1 MKIFSQMPAY
11 QTASYHQRN
20 NQYATNYN
28 HSQLKCDTVSFGS
41 MKKKEFQGI
50 DRACVDRFKAPIE
63 KFNTNQDLQNWAGKQ
78 LEPIM
83 NKHYEGRFFEI
94 THDREDIL
102 NDWKTHLNNPQNGYK
117 NTEKLLI
124 MSAITQP
131 LDSTNEI
138 MPPILNKEVLASV
151 MDKVKNGEVL
161 NINKTYKKELR
172 KSYLNNKYSDK
183 VGEWIIIPSKEK
195 DAKNFNTNVQEL
207 KTLSN
212 YTWCTHNSKA
222 EPYLEKGDF
231 HIYIENNQPKIGI
244 RFIGNTIQ
252 EIQGEFNDGKIPHKY
267 SKIVNEHIKNYKL
280 SQKAENEI
288 KIVSKTAKNIQTIK
302 NDLSVAIQNNDA
314 EEIFKYFGFIKS
326 DTKQTQNKRNF
337 FTKFLNIFSK
347 NTKTKE
353 QQKNTK
359 PLTLDFYTQPG
370 RLNKYAEDA
379 LDGNI
384 SFKDIGINEDK
395 LFENVTYIK
404 GYANFIDSELTSLHN
419 LQVIN
424 GNAVFRESKIKDLG
438 ELTRIGGCA
447 DFSDSQVESLNK
459 LEKIGGTAT
468 FSYSKITS
476 LGQLHRIGGIAKFK
490 DSNITDLGELQCIEG
505 SAYFDDSPITSL
517 KHLRKIGGQ
526 ASFCN
531 SKVTDLGELE
541 IIGGNADFSD
551 SILKDIKNLKQI
563 RGKIFA
569 YNTKLK
575 SRDFT
580 KFKTN
585 LIK

>member
-1 MKIFSQMPAY
+1 
-11 QTASYHQRN
+11 
-20 NQYATNYN
+20 
-28 HSQLKCDTVSFGS
+28 
-41 MKKKEFQGI
+41 
-50 DRACVDRFKAPIE
+50 
-63 KFNTNQDLQNWAGKQ
+63 
-78 LEPIM
+78 
-83 NKHYEGRFFEI
+83 
-94 THDREDIL
+94 
-102 NDWKTHLNNPQNGYK
+102 
-117 NTEKLLI
+117 
-124 MSAITQP
+124 MSTSSI
-131 LDSTNEI
+131 
-138 MPPILNKEVLASV
+138 
-151 MDKVKNGEVL
+151 
-161 NINKTYKKELR
+161 
-172 KSYLNNKYSDK
+172 
-183 VGEWIIIPSKEK
+183 
-195 DAKNFNTNVQEL
+195 
-207 KTLSN
+207 
-212 YTWCTHNSKA
+212 
-222 EPYLEKGDF
+222 F
-231 HIYIENNQPKIGI
+231 HIYIENSQPKIGI

-337 FTKFLNIFSK
+337 FTKFLNIFSR
-347 NTKTKE
+347 NSKTKE

-580 KFKTN
+580 KFGTN

>member
-11 QTASYHQRN
+11 QTASYYQRN
-20 NQYATNYN
+20 NQYTTNYN

-83 NKHYEGRFFEI
+83 NKYYEGRFFRI
-94 THDREDIL
+94 ARDREDIL
-102 NDWKTHLNNPQNGYK
+102 NDWKTHLNNPKNGYK

-138 MPPILNKEVLASV
+138 MPPILNKEVLTSV

-172 KSYLNNKYSDK
+172 ESYLNNKYTDK
-183 VGEWIIIPSKEK
+183 VGEWVIIPSKEK
-195 DAKNFNTNVQEL
+195 DTKNFNANVQEL

-212 YTWCTHNSKA
+212 YTWCTNNSKA
-222 EPYLEKGDF
+222 EPYLEQGDF
-231 HIYIENNQPKIGI
+231 HIYLENSQPKIGI

-267 SKIVNEHIKNYKL
+267 SKIVNEHIKHYKL
-280 SQKAENEI
+280 SQKAKDEI
-288 KIVSKTAKNIQTIK
+288 KVVSKTAKNIQTIK
-302 NDLSVAIQNNDA
+302 NDLSTAIQNNDA
-314 EEIFKYFGFIKS
+314 EEIFKYFGFIKN
-326 DTKQTQNKRNF
+326 DTISTQKKESF
-337 FTKFLNIFSK
+337 FTKVLNIFSK
-347 NTKTKE
+347 NKKTKE
-353 QQKNTK
+353 QSKNTK

-370 RLNKYAEDA
+370 RLNKYAEDV

-384 SFKDIGINEDK
+384 SFKDLGINEDK

-404 GYANFIDSELTSLHN
+404 GYANFIDSDLTSLHN

-438 ELTRIGGCA
+438 ALTRIGGCA
-447 DFSDSQVESLNK
+447 DFSDSQVTSLNN
-459 LEKIGGTAT
+459 LEKIGNSAT
-468 FSYSKITS
+468 FSYSKLTS
-476 LGQLHRIGGIAKFK
+476 LGKLQRIGGTAKFK
-490 DSNITDLGELQCIEG
+490 DSNITDLGELRSIGG
-505 SAYFDDSPITSL
+505 SAYFDDSKITSL
-517 KHLRKIGGQ
+517 KHLKKIEGQ

-551 SILKDIKNLKQI
+551 SILKELKNLKQI
-563 RGKIFA
+563 KGKIFA

-575 SRDFT
+575 SRDFA